1 MGAPFD
7 FAQGDVGCC
16 GSSQHIDPNSWL
28 SIREDLGVYKQ
39 TKGLFL
45 KEVDYEY
52 VSNSAGH
59 WDYAGKVI
67 KAAQEFREIF
77 YAALELRF
85 AIERLCFEYLV
96 LLTYKKRP
104 LSKKEKKLFRP
115 EDILKRIEKEEPYL
129 NKMLPFINEIFRL
142 HGLDSHVEPLD
153 AQWLKTSYGRLNN
166 FLHARKEPLSDDEK
180 QEFFQFVHESWKK
193 LYPYVK
199 TKATIRDMPDHAQA
213 IFDAY
218 AKDEIDLNSVRKR
231 LELSNIPLHLLNP
244 Q

>member
-1 MGAPFD
+1 MD
-7 FAQGDVGCC
+7 
-16 GSSQHIDPNSWL
+16 
-28 SIREDLGVYKQ
+28 EQ
-39 TKGLFL
+39 TNKLFL
-45 KEVDYEY
+45 KELDIEY

-59 WDYAGKVI
+59 WDYTGKI
-67 KAAQEFREIF
+67 FKAAQEFREVF

-96 LLTYKKRP
+96 LLTHEKRI

-115 EDILKRIEKEEPYL
+115 EDILRRIEKEEPFL
-129 NKMLPFINEIFRL
+129 NKKILFVNEIFRL
-142 HGLDSHVEPLD
+142 HGKDSHVEPLD
-153 AQWLKTSYGRLNN
+153 TKWLKMAYGKLNA
-166 FLHARKEPLSDDEK
+166 FLHARKEPLKDEEK
-180 QEFFQFVHESWKK
+180 QAFFQFVHESWKK

-199 TKATIRDMPDHAQA
+199 IKASIRDMPDHSQA

-231 LELSNIPLHLLNP
+231 LELSNIPRHLLNP